1 MDMAVPRCN
10 TIARAVAQAG
20 LLDCGAKRK
29 REQLEDPASQR
40 EGKRHTAAQRRF
52 GETLS
57 ALGLSGGLRERTVGL
72 GAAGL
77 RALTEEDMRRMH
89 FSAEQRERVLAWAG
103 RPSAAMRTT
112 QHILRA
118 ANAARRASVFN
129 WSWSELPPEMPLAAR
144 LLGYEPGLSQE
155 EIDAPGLSQEEVERM
170 VKEAENVCAWPD
182 NARDKGG
189 WLEWEQLPADQ
200 QAAAEVLGLGPE
212 TWPPDAPARPSEGA
226 DAQGA
231 DAQGLGRQI
240 RIAQRQNQGHAA
252 FEAVLGGDG
261 ADLRA
266 AAVTP
271 DEEALAMLVTQG
283 GQKLEID
290 WNASERPDFLLEE
303 GEGSAAEPHATL
315 QLGSAA
321 PAAFSGY
328 ALVDASQ
335 PQSQA
340 AAGLLALPAPPA
352 SEALALAA
360 AGPAYVPRLL
370 LQPHGA
376 TGAMTVLPP
385 PAGTAER
392 GMQRESPRPGNYGF
406 YCTPE
411 NSSEPARWS

>member
-1 MDMAVPRCN
+1 M
-10 TIARAVAQAG
+10 
-20 LLDCGAKRK
+20 
-29 REQLEDPASQR
+29 
-40 EGKRHTAAQRRF
+40 
-52 GETLS
+52 
-57 ALGLSGGLRERTVGL
+57 
-72 GAAGL
+72 
-77 RALTEEDMRRMH
+77 
-89 FSAEQRERVLAWAG
+89 
-103 RPSAAMRTT
+103 
-112 QHILRA
+112 
-118 ANAARRASVFN
+118 
-129 WSWSELPPEMPLAAR
+129 
-144 LLGYEPGLSQE
+144 
-155 EIDAPGLSQEEVERM
+155 
-170 VKEAENVCAWPD
+170 CAWPD
-182 NARDKGG
+182 NERDKGG

-226 DAQGA
+226 NAQGEE
-231 DAQGLGRQI
+231 R
-240 RIAQRQNQGHAA
+240 
-252 FEAVLGGDG
+252 EAVLDGDG

-266 AAVTP
+266 AAATP
-271 DEEALAMLVTQG
+271 DEEALAMLVTGAQG
-283 GQKLEID
+283 QAGRKLEID
-290 WNASERPDFLLEE
+290 WNASERLLEE
-303 GEGSAAEPHATL
+303 GEGSAAEPHAAL